1 MATKSQI
8 DRAVESRLA
17 EASARGAVRRTR
29 GDLAKSV
36 TYDGKRKRL
45 QLELVSGSA
54 VAIPVS
60 QVHGLADAKPSQIR
74 AVKIEGGGY
83 GLHWPALDLDL
94 TVPDLIAGCFGTR
107 IWMSALGR
115 RAGQVTSDA
124 KAAAARENGRKGG
137 RPPLT
142 ALLAGFKGEPA
153 ILAFE
158 ESRKDLQPPRKI
170 SLRRG
175 GRRSG

>member
-1 MATKSQI
+1 MATKTQI
-8 DRAVESRLA
+8 ERAVESHLA
-17 EASARGAVRRTR
+17 DATARGAARRKR

-36 TYDGKRKRL
+36 AYDGKRRRL
-45 QLELVSGSA
+45 QIELVSGSA

-60 QVHGLADAKPSQIR
+60 RVQGLADAKPSQIR
-74 AVKIEGGGY
+74 AVKIVGGGY

-94 TVPDLIAGCFGTR
+94 AVPDLIAGCFGTR

-142 ALLAGFKGEPA
+142 VLLEGFIGDPSVP
-153 ILAFE
+153 AFE
-158 ESRKDLQPPRKI
+158 ESRKQLQPPRKI

-175 GRRSG
+175 GR